1 MASSP
6 TYRTV
11 LNRCVALCA
20 LVLTI
25 LLAGLALPCDFARAD
40 EDGID
45 LTRVTDHLPLVEALS
60 FLEDRDGRLSAGEAL
75 MHSGWIAA
83 SPRTLTRGY
92 TSSAFWLRGTFYN
105 GSDQPIT
112 RWLSVGVVRLE
123 DVRYFRFTPGA
134 AQPSETMLG
143 GNRIPLDNRM
153 VKAARSVFPVTLA
166 PGERI
171 VVALRVQSRSS
182 VSIETSLWS
191 PATFQEAE
199 VPDALVE
206 MLLAGSMAT
215 MAIFALVWGLIR
227 RDRVFLALNAGA
239 IAEIIYDM
247 AFQGFLYRYFLTGG
261 GDIVLRAPGVVGPI
275 AHVLLCMMAAMF
287 IGIDRIA
294 IWWRILGI
302 SSGIMLA
309 GSLWTAFGDYR
320 TAASTLNVLHIAYE
334 AVWIVAVLDS
344 WRRGFGN
351 ARLVLFASGPG
362 AIRFFLYLG
371 YILGIWP
378 ASWSV
383 GSEIAWNNLTVML
396 LLVLIT
402 IGRLRE
408 VQSAKQQ
415 AQDELIELKEHE
427 RERLQQAVD
436 ERTRELQTA
445 LRAADAANRAKSDFL
460 AVMSHE
466 IRTPMNG
473 MLGAIHLLKSMP
485 LQGKVRTAVDVAE
498 RTGAAMLTTIGGIL
512 DFAKISDTKLETS
525 YAPFDLRALLVD
537 VRTIMSLRAEQ
548 KNVSL
553 TIAVD
558 PALPETVMGDVD
570 RLRQILLNLVGN
582 AVKFTDAGA
591 IHLSAAPAPD
601 HIDGIV
607 LQVTDTGIGIP
618 RDRLNALFEPF
629 TQLGDSASR
638 RRGGTG
644 LGLAICRRLA
654 AAMDGT
660 IEVSSKP
667 GTGSTFQLR
676 LPLPPAPADRTE
688 TRATA
693 EQDDAAPTPREILV
707 VDDDDNNRFVL
718 SGLLDMMGHR
728 ATEATD
734 GTQALVLL
742 AQQQID
748 VVLTDLQMPDMNGIE
763 LVRRIRALPGGNA
776 TVPVVAITADVSA
789 GIVERCVQVGMD
801 GYVSKPVI
809 SDDLKRTIAAV
820 CAGRPLAHIASRAPE
835 RNFLASLQ
843 QDLGAETAGKLV
855 EQALT
860 AVERSAAEI
869 ETSLRRGDKEAARRA
884 AHRLAGSAGLAGLTA
899 LSIAAAAL
907 EQQLAG
913 TTTEDIQENARTT
926 LALAG
931 QSAADLRRIYSELA
945 QNL

>member
-227 RDRVFLALNAGA
+227 RDRVFLALSAGA

-408 VQSAKQQ
+408 VQNARQQ

-460 AVMSHE
+460 AIMSHE

-512 DFAKISDTKLETS
+512 DFAKISDTKQETS
-525 YAPFDLRALLVD
+525 YAPFDLRALLAD

-548 KNVSL
+548 KNISL
-553 TIAVD
+553 TVTAD
-558 PALPETVMGDVD
+558 PALPETAMGDVD

-582 AVKFTDAGA
+582 AVKFTDAGE
-591 IHLSAAPAPD
+591 IRLSAAPVPD
-601 HIDGIV
+601 LIDGIV
-607 LQVTDTGIGIP
+607 LKVTDTGIGIP

-654 AAMDGT
+654 TAMDGT
-660 IEVSSKP
+660 IEVDSEP
-667 GTGSTFQLR
+667 GRGSTFQLR
-676 LPLPPAPADRTE
+676 LPLPAAPADRSE
-688 TRATA
+688 THVAA
-693 EQDDAAPTPREILV
+693 EADDPVPTPHEILV

-728 ATEATD
+728 VTEATD
-734 GTQALVLL
+734 GMQALVLL

-748 VVLTDLQMPDMNGIE
+748 VVLTDLQMPDMDGIE
-763 LVRRIRALPGGNA
+763 LVGRIRALPGGNA
-776 TVPVVAITADVSA
+776 AVPVVAITADVSA
-789 GIVERCVQVGMD
+789 GIVERCVQAGMD

-820 CAGRPLAHIASRAPE
+820 CAGPPFAHVASRIPG

-843 QDLGAETAGKLV
+843 QDLGAETASKLV

-869 ETSLRRGDKEAARRA
+869 ETSLRRRDKEAARRA